1 MGMVVDSGSAAQPV
15 LGVFLMRKALLAGVA
30 ALLLGREAV
39 AEPIIVIISSQH
51 NLEYA
56 RRACSSVTNPEVAS
70 LGLRR

>member
-39 AEPIIVIISSQH
+39 AEPIIVANTIS
-51 NLEYA
+51 NMRGVLA
-56 RRACSSVTNPEVAS
+56 LP
-70 LGLRR
+70 